1 MQNNL
6 SKTLGF
12 QKNSKSIE
20 QLGINAIRM
29 LGIEMVTK
37 ANSGHPGIVLGA
49 APIMYTLFKNHLR
62 FYKNDLN
69 FINRDRFVLSAG
81 HGSALL
87 YATMLVAGY
96 PSININDI
104 KAFRQLNSKTSGHPE
119 PHLLNGVDIGT
130 GPLGQGA
137 AISVGLAIAE
147 ANLNQR
153 YNNLIDHYT
162 YCLLGDGCMEEG
174 VTHEAL
180 AIAGRFKLKKLIWI
194 YDSNNVQL
202 DGDVADSTI
211 TNFSKVVKAN
221 GWNYILVSDGN
232 NTDLIDNAINE
243 AKNSDKPT
251 FIEVKT
257 IIGYASSL
265 ANSYKCHG
273 AALSEEEVENARKN
287 LSYPYKKFE
296 LPDNILKSF
305 TATHKLNKSHYQKY
319 LKSLD
324 NLKKNNPQLF
334 KQYQFEMNNEF
345 KLDIDNFSDL
355 NKQDTITEATRNIC
369 GLIVNKIAEKNANFL
384 IINDDLSGST
394 KVKASS
400 NNKFDVN
407 NYAGQNINIGVR
419 EFAGVDVTAGIVAHG
434 GLKAVSST
442 FLSFADYCK
451 AAIRLSAINQI
462 PILTVFSHD
471 SITVGEDGPTH
482 QPIEQLSMLRSIPN
496 TITFRPANFAETYN
510 AFLYSLI
517 SKTTPVNIIT
527 SRSAFK
533 QNKVNIK
540 EIKNGFYFVK
550 NVKNAKINLIATG
563 SDVGLCL
570 EAADILS
577 QQKILAN
584 VISIPSLEILRMKKA
599 QFKKIIS
606 KYENNIAVEAGTTYM
621 WYEFVNEII
630 GINTF
635 GKSGK
640 PKDVEKD
647 FLFDPKG
654 IVNQVKKI
662 ISKKSS

>member
-62 FYKNDLN
+62 FYKDDLN

-232 NTDLIDNAINE
+232 NTDLINNAINE

-273 AALSEEEVENARKN
+273 AALSEEEVENVRKN

-305 TATHKLNKSHYQKY
+305 TTTHNLNKSHYQKY

-334 KQYQFEMNNEF
+334 KQYQFEMSNEF
-345 KLDIDNFSDL
+345 KLDIDSFADL

-400 NNKFDVN
+400 NNKFDIN

-419 EFAGVDVTAGIVAHG
+419 EFSGVDVAAGIVAHG

-496 TITFRPANFAETYN
+496 VITFRPANFAETYN
-510 AFLYSLI
+510 AFLYALI

-533 QNKVNIK
+533 QNKVDIK

-550 NVKNAKINLIATG
+550 NVKNAKVNLIATG

-570 EAADILS
+570 EAADILKE
-577 QQKILAN
+577 QNILTN

-599 QFKKIIS
+599 QFKKFIS
-606 KYENNIAVEAGTTYM
+606 KYKNNIAVEAGTTYM

-647 FLFDPKG
+647 FLFDAKG

>member
-12 QKNSKSIE
+12 KKNSKSIE

-62 FYKNDLN
+62 FYKDDLN

-232 NTDLIDNAINE
+232 NTDLISNAINE

-273 AALSEEEVENARKN
+273 AALSEQEVENVRKN

-305 TATHKLNKSHYQKY
+305 TATHSLNKNHYQKY

-324 NLKKNNPQLF
+324 SLKKNNPELF
-334 KQYQFEMNNEF
+334 KQYQCEMNNEF
-345 KLDIDNFSDL
+345 KLDIDSFSNL
-355 NKQDTITEATRNIC
+355 NKQGTINEATRNIC

-394 KVKASS
+394 KVKTGS

-419 EFAGVDVTAGIVAHG
+419 EFAGVDIVAGIVAHG

-496 TITFRPANFAETYN
+496 VITFRPANFAETYN
-510 AFLYSLI
+510 AFLYALI

-533 QNKVNIK
+533 QNKVDIK
-540 EIKNGFYFVK
+540 EIKNGFYFIK
-550 NVKNAKINLIATG
+550 NVKNAKVNLIATG

-570 EAADILS
+570 EAADILNE
-577 QQKILAN
+577 QNILTN
-584 VISIPSLEILRMKKA
+584 VISISSLEILRMKKA

-621 WYEFVNEII
+621 WYEFVNEVI

-647 FLFDPKG
+647 FLFDAKG

>member
-232 NTDLIDNAINE
+232 NTDLINNAINE

-273 AALSEEEVENARKN
+273 AALSEEEVENVRKN

-324 NLKKNNPQLF
+324 NLKKNNPELF
-334 KQYQFEMNNEF
+334 KQYQFEINNEF

-355 NKQDTITEATRNIC
+355 NKQDTIIEATRNIC

-400 NNKFDVN
+400 NNKFDIN

-419 EFAGVDVTAGIVAHG
+419 EFSGVDVAAGIVAHG

-496 TITFRPANFAETYN
+496 VITFRPANFAETYN
-510 AFLYSLI
+510 AFLYALI
-517 SKTTPVNIIT
+517 SKITPVNIIT

-533 QNKVNIK
+533 QNKVDIK

-550 NVKNAKINLIATG
+550 NVKNAKVNLIATG

-570 EAADILS
+570 EAADILKE
-577 QQKILAN
+577 QNILTN

-599 QFKKIIS
+599 QFKKFIS
-606 KYENNIAVEAGTTYM
+606 KYKNNIAVEAGTTYM

-647 FLFDPKG
+647 FLDR
-654 IVNQVKKI
+654 
-662 ISKKSS
+662 KSVV

>member
-232 NTDLIDNAINE
+232 NTDLINNAINE

-273 AALSEEEVENARKN
+273 AALSEEEVENVRKN

-305 TATHKLNKSHYQKY
+305 TTIHNLNKSHYQKY

-334 KQYQFEMNNEF
+334 KQYQFEMSNEF
-345 KLDIDNFSDL
+345 KLDIDSFADL

-400 NNKFDVN
+400 NNKFDIN

-419 EFAGVDVTAGIVAHG
+419 EFSGVDVAAGIVAHG

-496 TITFRPANFAETYN
+496 VITFRPANFAETYN
-510 AFLYSLI
+510 AFLYALI

-533 QNKVNIK
+533 QNKVDIK

-550 NVKNAKINLIATG
+550 NVKNAKVNLIATG

-570 EAADILS
+570 EAADILKE
-577 QQKILAN
+577 QNILTN

-599 QFKKIIS
+599 QFKKFIS
-606 KYENNIAVEAGTTYM
+606 KYKNNIAVEAGTTYM

-647 FLFDPKG
+647 FLFDAKG

>member
-12 QKNSKSIE
+12 RKNSKSIE

-137 AISVGLAIAE
+137 AISVGLAITE

-232 NTDLIDNAINE
+232 NTDLINNAINE

-273 AALSEEEVENARKN
+273 AALSEEEVENVRKN

-324 NLKKNNPQLF
+324 NLKKNNPELF
-334 KQYQFEMNNEF
+334 KQYQFEINNEF

-355 NKQDTITEATRNIC
+355 NKQDTIIEATRNIC

-400 NNKFDVN
+400 NNKFDIN

-419 EFAGVDVTAGIVAHG
+419 EFSGVDVAAGIVAHG

-496 TITFRPANFAETYN
+496 VITFRPANFAETYN
-510 AFLYSLI
+510 AFLYALI

-533 QNKVNIK
+533 QNKVDIK

-550 NVKNAKINLIATG
+550 NVKNAKVNLIATG

-570 EAADILS
+570 EAADILKE
-577 QQKILAN
+577 QNILTN

-599 QFKKIIS
+599 QFKKFIS
-606 KYENNIAVEAGTTYM
+606 KYKNNIAVEAGTTYM

>member
-1 MQNNL
+1 MKNNL
-6 SKTLGF
+6 SETLGF
-12 QKNSKSIE
+12 KKNSKSIE

-29 LGIEMVTK
+29 LGIEMITK

-62 FYKNDLN
+62 FYKDDLN

-104 KAFRQLNSKTSGHPE
+104 KAFRQINSKTSGHPE
-119 PHLLNGVDIGT
+119 PHLLGGVDIGT

-137 AISVGLAIAE
+137 AMSVGLAIAE
-147 ANLNQR
+147 ANLNER
-153 YNNLIDHYT
+153 YNGLIDHYT

-202 DGDVADSTI
+202 DGDVVDSTI
-211 TNFSKVVKAN
+211 TNFGKVVKAN

-232 NTDLIDNAINE
+232 NIDLINKSINE

-273 AALSEEEVENARKN
+273 AALSEEEVEKVRKN

-296 LPDNILKSF
+296 LPQNILKSF
-305 TATHKLNKSHYQKY
+305 SATHNSNKSHYQRY
-319 LKSLD
+319 LKLLN
-324 NLKKNNPQLF
+324 NLKKTNPELF
-334 KQYQFEMNNEF
+334 KKYQFEMNNEF
-345 KLDIDNFSDL
+345 KFDINNFDDFNNQ
-355 NKQDTITEATRNIC
+355 NKDVEATRNIC

-394 KVKASS
+394 KVKANS
-400 NNKFDVN
+400 NSKFDFN

-419 EFAGVDVTAGIVAHG
+419 EFAGVDIVAGIVAHG

-496 TITFRPANFAETYN
+496 VITFRPANFAETYN
-510 AFLYSLI
+510 AFLYALTSR
-517 SKTTPVNIIT
+517 KNPVNIIT

-533 QNKVNIK
+533 QSKADVKEVNND
-540 EIKNGFYFVK
+540 NGFYFVRK
-550 NVKNAKINLIATG
+550 YKNAKVNLIATG
-563 SDVGLCL
+563 SEVGLCL
-570 EAADILS
+570 DVAEILN
-577 QQKILAN
+577 QQKILTN
-584 VISIPSLEILRMKKA
+584 VISITSLEILRNKKA
-599 QFKKIIS
+599 QFKKVIS
-606 KYENNIAVEAGTTYM
+606 KCKNNIAVEAGTTYM
-621 WYEFVNEII
+621 WYEFTDKVI

-640 PKDVEKD
+640 PQDVEKD
-647 FLFDPKG
+647 FLFDSKG
-654 IVNQVKKI
+654 IVNQLKKI
-662 ISKKSS
+662 ISK

>member
-62 FYKNDLN
+62 FYKDDLN

-232 NTDLIDNAINE
+232 NTDLINNAINE

-273 AALSEEEVENARKN
+273 AALSEEEVENVRKN

-319 LKSLD
+319 LKLLD
-324 NLKKNNPQLF
+324 NLKKNNPELF

-510 AFLYSLI
+510 AFLYALI

-540 EIKNGFYFVK
+540 EIKNGFYFAK

-570 EAADILS
+570 EAADVLS

-630 GINTF
+630 GINNF

>member
-62 FYKNDLN
+62 FYKDDLN

-180 AIAGRFKLKKLIWI
+180 AIAGRYKLKKLIWI

-232 NTDLIDNAINE
+232 NTDLINSAINE

-273 AALSEEEVENARKN
+273 AALSEEEVENVRKN

-319 LKSLD
+319 LKLLD
-324 NLKKNNPQLF
+324 NLKKNNSELF

-510 AFLYSLI
+510 AFLYALI

-570 EAADILS
+570 EAGDILS

-662 ISKKSS
+662 ISKK

>member
-1 MQNNL
+1 MKNNL
-6 SKTLGF
+6 SKTLGLK
-12 QKNSKSIE
+12 KNSKSIE

-62 FYKNDLN
+62 FYKDDLN

-104 KAFRQLNSKTSGHPE
+104 KDFRQINSKTSGHPE

-147 ANLNQR
+147 ANLNKR
-153 YNNLIDHYT
+153 YHGLIDHYT

-211 TNFSKVVKAN
+211 TNFGKVVKAN

-232 NTDLIDNAINE
+232 NTDLINKAIIE
-243 AKNSDKPT
+243 AKNSDRPT

-265 ANSYKCHG
+265 ANSCKSHG
-273 AALSEEEVENARKN
+273 AALSESEVEQVRKN
-287 LSYPYKKFE
+287 LFYPYKKFE
-296 LPDNILKSF
+296 LPQNILKSF
-305 TATHKLNKSHYQKY
+305 TATHNLNKTHYQQY
-319 LKSLD
+319 LKALN
-324 NLKKNNPQLF
+324 NLKKTNPELF

-345 KLDIDNFSDL
+345 KLRIDSFNDF
-355 NKQDTITEATRNIC
+355 NKQNKDVEATRNIC
-369 GLIVNKIAEKNANFL
+369 GLVVNKIAEENGNFL

-394 KVKASS
+394 KVKANS
-400 NNKFDVN
+400 NSKFDFN

-419 EFAGVDVTAGIVAHG
+419 EFAGVDLVAGIVAHG

-442 FLSFADYCK
+442 FLTFADYCK

-482 QPIEQLSMLRSIPN
+482 QPIEQLTMLRSIPN
-496 TITFRPANFAETYN
+496 VITFRPANFAETYN
-510 AFLYSLI
+510 AFLYALT
-517 SKTTPVNIIT
+517 SKRTPVNIIT
-527 SRSAFK
+527 SRSTFK
-533 QNKVNIK
+533 QSKPNIK
-540 EIKNGFYFVK
+540 EVDSGNGFYFVK
-550 NVKNAKINLIATG
+550 NTKNAKVNLIATG

-570 EAADILS
+570 NVAEILD
-577 QQKILAN
+577 QQKIFTN
-584 VISIPSLEILRMKKA
+584 VISITSLEILRKKKV
-599 QFKKIIS
+599 QFKKVIS
-606 KYENNIAVEAGTTYM
+606 KCKNNIAIEAGTTYM
-621 WYEFVNEII
+621 WYEFVDKVI
-630 GINTF
+630 GINVF

-640 PKDVEKD
+640 PQDVEKD
-647 FLFDPKG
+647 FLFDTKG
-654 IVNQVKKI
+654 IIIQLKKI
-662 ISKKSS
+662 ISK

>member
-12 QKNSKSIE
+12 QKNNKSIE

-62 FYKNDLN
+62 FYKDDLN

-153 YNNLIDHYT
+153 YNNLIDHHT

-180 AIAGRFKLKKLIWI
+180 AIAGRYKLKKLIWI

-232 NTDLIDNAINE
+232 NTDLINSAINE

-273 AALSEEEVENARKN
+273 AALSEEEVENVRKN

-324 NLKKNNPQLF
+324 NLKKNNPELF
-334 KQYQFEMNNEF
+334 KQYQFEMNSEF

-419 EFAGVDVTAGIVAHG
+419 EFAGVDVAAGIVAHG

-510 AFLYSLI
+510 AFLYALI

-647 FLFDPKG
+647 FLFDSKG

>member
-62 FYKNDLN
+62 FYKDDLN

-180 AIAGRFKLKKLIWI
+180 AIAGRYKLKKLIWI

-232 NTDLIDNAINE
+232 NTDLINSAINE

-273 AALSEEEVENARKN
+273 AALSEEEVENVRKN

-319 LKSLD
+319 LKLLD
-324 NLKKNNPQLF
+324 NLKKNNPELF

-510 AFLYSLI
+510 AFLYALI

-540 EIKNGFYFVK
+540 EIKNGFYFAK

-570 EAADILS
+570 EAADVLS

-630 GINTF
+630 GINNF